1 MVQKYWNF
9 WNLFLKFFLFSGYS
23 ILLPFVPCLL
33 LHLFLH
39 SMLEFE
45 LFSQQILNNNLKKYM
60 PTYTICS
67 TEINILRILHYIC
80 PKMTFSSEFLKTFF
94 FFVENLTGGKKGVLF
109 TLCNV
114 SQNDL
119 LDIRL
124 SKKSS
129 QETMQLSVIVIYKK
143 SRIVEI
149 VHMVDETLIIGMQYF
164 L

>member
-60 PTYTICS
+60 PTYTIYS

-94 FFVENLTGGKKGVLF
+94 LCWKLDWRQKRSFIYTLQRFSQWFARHKIVQKEF
-109 TLCNV
+109 TRDDAIECNY
-114 SQNDL
+114 N
-119 LDIRL
+119 
-124 SKKSS
+124 
-129 QETMQLSVIVIYKK
+129 
-143 SRIVEI
+143 
-149 VHMVDETLIIGMQYF
+149 
-164 L
+164 